1 VQEYIYSFKYG
12 EEGITFEVNASSR
25 GKAKDKFSS
34 ADAKVRDRGQH
45 VRCGADDVWLDWN
58 MVMMSHAGASVCC

>member
-12 EEGITFEVNASSR
+12 EDGITFEVNASSR

-34 ADAKVRDRGQH
+34 ADAKVGEQQRICQEWE
-45 VRCGADDVWLDWN
+45 CL
-58 MVMMSHAGASVCC
+58 CC

>member
-1 VQEYIYSFKYG
+1 MLRSPLQEYIYSFKYG

-34 ADAKVRDRGQH
+34 ADTKVVVWGG
-45 VRCGADDVWLDWN
+45 GAP
-58 MVMMSHAGASVCC
+58 